1 MIKFFRKIRQKLISQ
16 NRFSKYLLYAVGE
29 IVLVMIGILLA
40 LQVNNWNEQQ
50 KVKLHELN
58 ILNKLNEDLKAN
70 LLEVESIKRVTVKR
84 IKSTK
89 MILNYLE
96 EHKDVDDSLKYCFE
110 RINIDDIFN
119 NSNTTYEYI
128 QNQGINVL
136 TNDIIL
142 SKITS
147 IYERDFENITRR
159 EVANEILLENDLRP
173 LMDIYLDVSEPIL
186 LQVFGNEYSLNKPIN
201 IDALSKN
208 IQFKNV
214 LVRIQN
220 YMLMRLSWQNITLAK
235 LEELIEEVQIEISI
249 MTE

>member
-96 EHKDVDDSLKYCFE
+96 EHKDVDD
-110 RINIDDIFN
+110 
-119 NSNTTYEYI
+119 
-128 QNQGINVL
+128 V
-136 TNDIIL
+136 
-142 SKITS
+142 
-147 IYERDFENITRR
+147 RR
-159 EVANEILLENDLRP
+159 QQKVNL
-173 LMDIYLDVSEPIL
+173 
-186 LQVFGNEYSLNKPIN
+186 
-201 IDALSKN
+201 
-208 IQFKNV
+208 
-214 LVRIQN
+214 
-220 YMLMRLSWQNITLAK
+220 
-235 LEELIEEVQIEISI
+235 
-249 MTE
+249 